1 MTDSITT
8 TPPSLNKFLNNSPN
22 KLVFYLAWHR
32 PLQHNLQL
40 VHQPR
45 KQMKTIHNRT
55 GMETGTRSA
64 PNLLTQK
71 AGTELTSMSLRH
83 KLCPVESS
91 VQARAGDV
99 QDEQTAPRQVGQDS
113 SPRKCTHCIWMWP
126 CFPAPQTLFRCSKVQ
141 MPSFNGCDFRCQ
153 RWQRELGEVK
163 SWWSSKNAN

>member
-1 MTDSITT
+1 MCMKRGFF
-8 TPPSLNKFLNNSPN
+8 TPAPTSNSLTPAGCKIRFNLT
-22 KLVFYLAWHR
+22 LVY
-32 PLQHNLQL
+32 
-40 VHQPR
+40 
-45 KQMKTIHNRT
+45 TETHNRT

-153 RWQRELGEVK
+153 RRQRELGEVK
-163 SWWSSKNAN
+163 S